1 MLRPRAGAGSLRR
14 FNGSNKYRDRNER
27 QNVKEDEI
35 IEAQVIDLD
44 LDAEDI
50 RLRETVGKS
59 TLVRIRG
66 MVVEIQHANEW
77 STTAMA
83 AVNSGDWHAWAE
95 EVISV
100 HEQFEHFKSCNLKNY
115 QMKAIFERVQKD
127 AGLDLGK
134 SRESVG
140 SSLATR
146 TT

>member
-1 MLRPRAGAGSLRR
+1 MS
-14 FNGSNKYRDRNER
+14 
-27 QNVKEDEI
+27 EDEI
-35 IEAQVIDLD
+35 IQAQVIDLD

-77 STTAMA
+77 STTAMV